1 MDVSNEV
8 DVMMMKGAV
17 PVFVSCK
24 NGNMDPNELYKLE
37 TVAQRFGGKYA
48 RKVLIA
54 PMVDELGEKGAYI
67 RARAADMDIRVVYNF
82 DHMTYEEMNREMK
95 CLWLNSK

>member
-1 MDVSNEV
+1 M
-8 DVMMMKGAV
+8 

-54 PMVDELGEKGAYI
+54 PMVDDLGEKGDYI

-82 DHMTYEEMNREMK
+82 DHMTYEEMKREMK